1 MSLTDHKIT
10 GFITATASGEPVP
23 GGGSISA
30 LCGALS
36 AALGEMV
43 ARLTIGKKKYAEMQP
58 QMEHIIETIAPIAK
72 HLTDAVELD
81 SDAYDQV
88 MQAYKLP
95 KDTEEQ
101 TDRRNIAI
109 QTALKHAASVPLTV
123 AEMTAS
129 ILPMLELLATKG
141 NQNAI
146 TDAYVATL
154 CGRTAILGAC
164 ANTRINLLSIHD
176 QKFVGELTK
185 KVLLLEREANDAE
198 KRVTTIVN
206 KSFE

>member
-10 GFITATASGEPVP
+10 GFIAATASGEPVP

-43 ARLTIGKKKYAEMQP
+43 ARLTIGKKKYVDVQP
-58 QMEHIIETIAPIAK
+58 QMEHIVEIITPIQK
-72 HLTDAVELD
+72 HLTEAIDLD

-95 KDTEEQ
+95 KDTDEQ
-101 TDRRNIAI
+101 KDHRNIAI
-109 QTALKHAASVPLTV
+109 QTALKHAASVPLSV
-123 AEMTAS
+123 AEMAAS
-129 ILPMLELLATKG
+129 ILPMLEELARSG

-146 TDAYVATL
+146 TDAYVSTL
-154 CGRTAILGAC
+154 CGRTAVLGAC

-176 QKFVGELTK
+176 QKFVDDLYK
-185 KVLLLEREANDAE
+185 KVLKLEREANEAE
-198 KRVTTIVN
+198 TRVTTIVN

>member
-10 GFITATASGEPVP
+10 GFISATASGEPVP

-43 ARLTIGKKKYAEMQP
+43 ARLTIGKKKYADAEEQMQ
-58 QMEHIIETIAPIAK
+58 HIIKNIAPISK
-72 HLTDAVELD
+72 HLAEAVNLD

-95 KDTEEQ
+95 KDTDEQ
-101 TDRRNIAI
+101 KDRRNISI
-109 QTALKHAASVPLTV
+109 QTALKHAASVPFTV
-123 AEMTAS
+123 AETTAS
-129 ILPMLELLATKG
+129 ILPMLEELATKG

-154 CGRTAILGAC
+154 CARTAILGAC
-164 ANTRINLLSIHD
+164 ANTKINLLSIHD
-176 QKFVGELTK
+176 QKFVSELGK
-185 KVLLLEREANDAE
+185 KVLLLEREANEAE
-198 KRVTTIVN
+198 KRVTIIVN

>member
-1 MSLTDHKIT
+1 MDLTEKRLT
-10 GFITATASGEPVP
+10 TFINATASGEPVP

-43 ARLTIGKKKYAEMQP
+43 ARLTLGKKKYAEVQS
-58 QMEHIIETIAPIAK
+58 QMEHIIEQIAPVSK
-72 HLTDAVELD
+72 HLTEAVELD

-95 KDTEEQ
+95 KDTDEQ
-101 TDRRNIAI
+101 KDARNIAI
-109 QTALKHAASVPLTV
+109 QRALKHAASVPLTV
-123 AEMTAS
+123 AETAAS
-129 ILPMLELLATKG
+129 VLPMLEELAEKG
-141 NQNAI
+141 NSNAI

-154 CGRTAILGAC
+154 CGRTAVLGAC

-176 QKFVGELTK
+176 QPFVEELTT
-185 KVLLLEREANDAE
+185 KVTRLEREANEAE
-198 KRVTTIVN
+198 ERVTRIVN

>member
-10 GFITATASGEPVP
+10 GFISATASGEPVP

-43 ARLTIGKKKYAEMQP
+43 ARLTIGKKKYADVQP
-58 QMEHIIETIAPIAK
+58 QMKHIIEKITPLTK
-72 HLTDAVELD
+72 HLTEAVELD

-88 MQAYKLP
+88 MQAYKMP
-95 KDTEEQ
+95 KDTDEQ
-101 TDRRNIAI
+101 KDARNIAI
-109 QTALKHAASVPLTV
+109 QVALKHAASVPLNV
-123 AEMTAS
+123 AQLAAS
-129 ILPMLELLATKG
+129 ILPMLEDLAKNG

-154 CGRTAILGAC
+154 CGRTAVLGAC
-164 ANTRINLLSIHD
+164 ANTRINLMSIHD
-176 QKFVGELTK
+176 QEFVGELSQK
-185 KVLLLEREANDAE
+185 LLLLEREANEAE

-206 KSFE
+206 KALE

>member
-10 GFITATASGEPVP
+10 GFVSATASGEPVP

-43 ARLTIGKKKYAEMQP
+43 ARLTLGKKKYAEVQP
-58 QMEHIIETIAPIAK
+58 QMENIIEQINPITK
-72 HLTDAVELD
+72 HLTEAVELD

-95 KDTEEQ
+95 KDTDEQ
-101 TDRRNIAI
+101 KDARNIAI
-109 QTALKHAASVPLTV
+109 QVALKHAASVPLNV
-123 AEMTAS
+123 AQMAS
-129 ILPMLELLATKG
+129 AILPMLEELAMKG

-154 CGRTAILGAC
+154 CARTAVLGAC
-164 ANTRINLLSIHD
+164 ANTRINLMSIHD
-176 QKFVGELTK
+176 QEFVGKLMK
-185 KVLLLEREANDAE
+185 KVLLLEREANETE
-198 KRVTTIVN
+198 KIVTTIVN

>member
-1 MSLTDHKIT
+1 MDLTEKRLT
-10 GFITATASGEPVP
+10 TFINATASGEPVP

-43 ARLTIGKKKYAEMQP
+43 ARLTLGKKKYAEVQP
-58 QMEHIIETIAPIAK
+58 QMEHIIETIAPISK
-72 HLTDAVELD
+72 HLTEAVELD

-95 KDTEEQ
+95 KDTDEQ
-101 TDRRNIAI
+101 KDARNIAI
-109 QTALKHAASVPLTV
+109 QRALKHAASVPLTV
-123 AEMTAS
+123 AETAAS
-129 ILPMLELLATKG
+129 VLPMLEELALKG
-141 NQNAI
+141 NNNAI

-154 CGRTAILGAC
+154 CGRTAVLGAC

-176 QKFVGELTK
+176 QPFVEELTK
-185 KVLLLEREANDAE
+185 KVTRLEREANEAE
-198 KRVTTIVN
+198 KRVTGIVN

>member
-1 MSLTDHKIT
+1 M
-10 GFITATASGEPVP
+10 
-23 GGGSISA
+23 
-30 LCGALS
+30 
-36 AALGEMV
+36 GEMV
-43 ARLTIGKKKYAEMQP
+43 ARLTLGKKKYADVQP
-58 QMEHIIETIAPIAK
+58 QMEHIIEMINPISK
-72 HLTDAVELD
+72 HLTEAVELD

-101 TDRRNIAI
+101 KDRRNIAI

-123 AEMTAS
+123 AQMTSS
-129 ILPMLELLATKG
+129 ILPMLEELSTKG

-146 TDAYVATL
+146 TDVYVATL
-154 CGRTAILGAC
+154 CARTAILGAC

-176 QKFVGELTK
+176 QKFVNEISK
-185 KVLLLEREANDAE
+185 KVILLEREANEAE
-198 KRVTTIVN
+198 ARVTTILN

>member
-1 MSLTDHKIT
+1 MELTEKRLT
-10 GFITATASGEPVP
+10 TFISATASGEPVP

-43 ARLTIGKKKYAEMQP
+43 ARLTLGKKKYADVQP
-58 QMEHIIETIAPIAK
+58 QMEHIIEHIAPVSK
-72 HLTDAVELD
+72 HLTEAVELD

-95 KDTEEQ
+95 KDTDEQ
-101 TDRRNIAI
+101 KDARNIAI
-109 QTALKHAASVPLTV
+109 QRALKHAASVPLTV
-123 AEMTAS
+123 AEATAS
-129 ILPMLELLATKG
+129 ILPMLEELAEKG
-141 NQNAI
+141 NSNAI

-154 CGRTAILGAC
+154 CARTAILGAC

-176 QKFVGELTK
+176 EAFVREMMK
-185 KVLLLEREANDAE
+185 KVLLLEREAGEAE
-198 KRVTTIVN
+198 ARVTTIVN